1 MNKTDARVSDF
12 PPLSG
17 LTDGGATFHADECL
31 LDSALCLRPC
41 VAADVRC
48 TGGDGGG
55 GVGGAGS
62 NSHPTR
68 PSVGEDG
75 TRWEKSTP
83 ALICSFSIP
92 VSCSQWITGRLA
104 AAHLLLLPGL
114 TPCGFH
120 SPPPSP
126 PAAEASCVSHA
137 ASTLKEVS
145 ETVATNGTDNKKTT
159 KRDDCVMN

>member
-17 LTDGGATFHADECL
+17 LTDGGAIFHADECL

-55 GVGGAGS
+55 RGAGS

-83 ALICSFSIP
+83 ALICSFFRSP
-92 VSCSQWITGRLA
+92 SLA
-104 AAHLLLLPGL
+104 LSGLQAVWLLLTCCSYQVLLPAGFTPSLPPPRLQRPPASL
-114 TPCGFH
+114 TP
-120 SPPPSP
+120 PRL
-126 PAAEASCVSHA
+126 
-137 ASTLKEVS
+137 LKKLERLWRL
-145 ETVATNGTDNKKTT
+145 TVRTI
-159 KRDDCVMN
+159 KRPQNAMIV